1 MSYLLFLHS
10 STVSQDPPGLGG
22 CEMGMS
28 VTSYGACYLK
38 GQGPGLVNVRAHA
51 IFCVGAVAQV
61 DQFMRVQFSWREMTI
76 SAWEIGF
83 GLCGVIKVACSLYS
97 AVRISDIQPRDF
109 LRLCMQVDG
118 VETCL
123 HASDGRR

>member
-1 MSYLLFLHS
+1 MLFLHS

-28 VTSYGACYLK
+28 VTSYGVCYLK
-38 GQGPGLVNVRAHA
+38 GQGPGLVNVFVLA

-83 GLCGVIKVACSLYS
+83 GLCGVIKVAYCLYF
-97 AVRISDIQPRDF
+97 AVRISVIEHRDR
-109 LRLCMQVDG
+109 LRFCMQVDG
-118 VETCL
+118 VETCW
-123 HASDGRR
+123 HARSGRR